1 MANRTDRTPSPSPL
15 TLRATS
21 PATLAKSEAAYRTDQ
36 LSLVPTN
43 KGEKSTYL
51 QGETRRSLSKQT
63 ITLKIANSDEQM
75 VVPGVVS
82 TTCQEVTTMLSD
94 FLMVPEHQITISRK
108 TGPYVKRLMQHQQVG
123 LKAIV
128 GGIKSFS
135 PQKKKWSHP
144 IGIIG
149 AGYNGLKT
157 AMTYSMDNDENYVI
171 FDRNDKVGGYCW
183 ITGANKTS
191 RLQTELG
198 SFHLWWGQHCINSG
212 KMNYPDCNRHP
223 MNWMRYDADAHD
235 PEKDGW
241 SIWPYKWEI
250 QRHFH
255 VAAEKFG
262 ILPHI
267 SFRSNVAKMEIV
279 GDKSSEERYYKL
291 IVDNLEDKGKQ
302 QEVNT
307 CVIWHYPGSL
317 TRNRIIE
324 YPGEDDFGGEIG
336 YGMNDDTPYDKLAN
350 SCIAILGNGAFAV
363 ENARTSLECGGTK
376 AYIICRRKNL
386 ASPRM
391 PCWFV
396 HQGPMPTPG
405 ALVLKM
411 FEPMYK
417 AADFGDP
424 WEYWSVHA
432 NSSRSNVTIMQNSRF
447 GIGDVTFL
455 MVAWG
460 LLEYKIA
467 TVKRMSHH
475 TLHLSTGEKLE
486 NVHIVLKALGLL
498 GDYAVDKL
506 HNMKELVGG
515 FCGGD
520 WRRFTQI
527 DATGMNA
534 ANFTTFSTGIGTTD
548 FALTYKFLYDYP
560 KEFYKMEDADFMRT
574 LPRHKAEPEIDK
586 PVYVTEVRH
595 DMSTSFTLDGMCPK
609 LFLLKSWMGSYKHKM
624 YHITHGTERT
634 LEVALSEWNKY
645 QEEWKSRGIEH
656 DYLPY
661 PYTKESVQ
669 GWFDEFAE
677 VLKLP
682 FKTSADGP
690 TDAQLEV
697 LGGDVGKA
705 KEWGGGDASG

>member
-1 MANRTDRTPSPSPL
+1 MALAPTQFKAPSPDAL
-15 TLRATS
+15 ATS
-21 PATLAKSEAAYRTDQ
+21 KCVYRPDFLTCVPKDKSGSCFLEGGRH
-36 LSLVPTN
+36 
-43 KGEKSTYL
+43 
-51 QGETRRSLSKQT
+51 RSLAPQQ
-63 ITLKIANSDEQM
+63 ITLKIVGTKEEM
-75 VVPGVVS
+75 VIPGVVATKAS
-82 TTCQEVTTMLSD
+82 EVKEMLSE
-94 FLMVPEHQITISRK
+94 FLMVQEHTLTICVKSGSYYRK
-108 TGPYVKRLMQHQQVG
+108 LLDTQQTGSKVF
-123 LKAIV
+123 V
-128 GGIKSFS
+128 GGIKTFS
-135 PQKKKWSHP
+135 PSKKVWPHP

-149 AGYNGLKT
+149 TGYHGLKT
-157 AMTYSMDNDENYVI
+157 AMTYAMDNDENYVM
-171 FDRNDKVGGYCW
+171 FDRNKIVGGYCW

-191 RLQTELG
+191 RLQTEMG
-198 SFHLWWGQHCINSG
+198 SFHIWWGQHCVNSG
-212 KMNYPDCNRHP
+212 KIDYPDCNRN
-223 MNWMRYDADAHD
+223 MNWMRTDKDAHN

-241 SIWPYKWEI
+241 SMWPYKWEI

-690 TDAQLEV
+690 TDAELEV

>member
-1 MANRTDRTPSPSPL
+1 MALAPTQFKAPSPDAL
-15 TLRATS
+15 ATS
-21 PATLAKSEAAYRTDQ
+21 KCVYRPDFLTCVPKDKSGSCFLEGGRH
-36 LSLVPTN
+36 
-43 KGEKSTYL
+43 
-51 QGETRRSLSKQT
+51 RSLAPQQ
-63 ITLKIANSDEQM
+63 ITLKIVGTKEEM
-75 VVPGVVS
+75 VIPGVVATKAS
-82 TTCQEVTTMLSD
+82 EVKEMLSE
-94 FLMVPEHQITISRK
+94 FLMVQEHTLTICVKSGSYYRK
-108 TGPYVKRLMQHQQVG
+108 LLDTQQTGSKVF
-123 LKAIV
+123 V
-128 GGIKSFS
+128 GGIKTFS
-135 PQKKKWSHP
+135 PSKKVWPHP

-149 AGYNGLKT
+149 TGYHGLKT
-157 AMTYSMDNDENYVI
+157 AMTYAMDNDENYVM
-171 FDRNDKVGGYCW
+171 FDRNKIVGGYCW

-191 RLQTELG
+191 RLQTEMG
-198 SFHLWWGQHCINSG
+198 SFHIWWGQHCVNSG
-212 KMNYPDCNRHP
+212 KIDYPDCNRN
-223 MNWMRYDADAHD
+223 MNWMRTDKDAHN

-241 SIWPYKWEI
+241 SMWPYKWEI

-560 KEFYKMEDADFMRT
+560 KEFYKIESMGYMKQ
-574 LPRHKAEPEIDK
+574 LPRHKEEPELEK
-586 PVYVTEVRH
+586 PVYVTEVKY
-595 DMSTSFTLDGMCPK
+595 DMSKSMILDTMVPK
-609 LFLLKSWMGSYKHKM
+609 VGLLKTWMGSYKYKM
-624 YHITHGTERT
+624 YHVSHGTDRA
-634 LEVALSEWNKY
+634 LEVALYEWDKY
-645 QEEWKSRGIEH
+645 QEDWKNRGIQH
-656 DYLPY
+656 DYVPY
-661 PYTKESVQ
+661 PYTKEHVQ
-669 GWFDEFAE
+669 EWYDEYTRM
-677 VLKLP
+677 LKLP
-682 FKTSADGP
+682 VKMPADGP
-690 TDAQLEV
+690 TQELLDFF
-697 LGGDVGKA
+697 GGDVGKPGA
-705 KEWGGGDASG
+705 WGPTP